1 VLILR
6 TAVCIIT
13 AVRLRQTT
21 LNQEGV
27 QVKYDIT
34 DEDTVTDP
42 PRQEPKDFYE
52 NQTKINRTHLSVQN
66 LEMTMWT
73 DNNKQTKQ
81 LIQRSFNT

>member
-1 VLILR
+1 MLILR

-52 NQTKINRTHLSVQN
+52 N
-66 LEMTMWT
+66 
-73 DNNKQTKQ
+73 
-81 LIQRSFNT
+81 